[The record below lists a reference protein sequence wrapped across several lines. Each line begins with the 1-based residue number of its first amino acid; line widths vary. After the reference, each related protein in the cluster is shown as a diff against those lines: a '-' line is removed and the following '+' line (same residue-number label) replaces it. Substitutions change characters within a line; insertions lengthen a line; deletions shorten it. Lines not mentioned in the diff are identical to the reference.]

1 MEPEPEPPRP
11 ILREKRPRK
20 SAVQKAFETNPSDQ
34 AELLAELSDF
44 RSVIPEVGPDA
55 VKFVDGPFFFVDAHG
70 EMTIDEI
77 QLHNQVLTKYSTATC
92 GNTIPNMATLSF
104 KNKLLAY
111 FPREEKRITTGE
123 QLKYLLEFIY
133 RTNVHPDTTRG
144 MIIRRHEFK
153 NKRDYRRDAKEH
165 EESHDESRKFYPLQ
179 PMLIDENPFTITI
192 KESTFINKKYEVQEA
207 PDYVP
212 TYDEF
217 GELIFDETGSPV
229 MIPDPAYPFT
239 CGVFMINNYIPK
251 YPAGTN
257 ILAHADFQQF
267 ISDKYG
273 DLNLETSFQSEEDLK
288 NNNPTYVVKNF
299 TLLDIIEFINQEC
312 EHPPPHILCA
322 DDSCGGFSPN
332 VSQRDARMHLRAQ
345 QTKKARGYGGS
356 RRKRRIRKSI
366 SHCKRRIRKSIS
378 HRKRRIRKS
387 ISHRK

>member
-1 MEPEPEPPRP
+1 
-11 ILREKRPRK
+11 
-20 SAVQKAFETNPSDQ
+20 
-34 AELLAELSDF
+34 
-44 RSVIPEVGPDA
+44 
-55 VKFVDGPFFFVDAHG
+55 
-70 EMTIDEI
+70 MTIDEI
-77 QLHNQVLTKYSTATC
+77 PLVNQVLTKYSTATC
-92 GNTIPNMATLSF
+92 GNPIPQMATLSF

-111 FPREEKRITTGE
+111 FPRTEKRITTGE

-133 RTNVHPDTTRG
+133 RTNVQPDTTRD
-144 MIIRRHEFK
+144 MIIRRNEFK
-153 NKRDYRRDAKEH
+153 IKRSYRRDAKEH
-165 EESHDESRKFYPLQ
+165 EESHDESKKFYPLQ
-179 PMLIDENPFTITI
+179 PLFIPENPFTITI
-192 KESTFINKKYEVQEA
+192 KESTFFNKKYEVQQA

-217 GELIFDETGSPV
+217 GELILDGNGTPV
-229 MIPDPAYPFT
+229 MIPDPEYPFT

-257 ILAHADFQQF
+257 ILATADFQQF

-273 DLNLETSFQSEEDLK
+273 DLSLETSFQSEEDLK

-299 TLLDIIEFINQEC
+299 TLSDIIEFINQEGG
-312 EHPPPHILCA
+312 HPPHILCA

-332 VSQRDARMHLRAQ
+332 ISKRDARMHRKQ

-366 SHCKRRIRKSIS
+366 SHRKRRIRKSIS

-387 ISHRK
+387 TSHRK

>member
-1 MEPEPEPPRP
+1 MEPEPELRP
-11 ILREKRPRK
+11 ILREKRPRQ
-20 SAVQKAFETNPSDQ
+20 SAFTKAFETNPSDQ
-34 AELLAELSDF
+34 AELLAELSAGI

-55 VKFVDGPFFFVDAHG
+55 VKFVDGPFFFVDTHG
-70 EMTIDEI
+70 EMTTDEI
-77 QLHNQVLTKYSTATC
+77 QLNNQVLTKYSTATC
-92 GNTIPNMATLSF
+92 GNPIPQMATLSF

-111 FPREEKRITTGE
+111 FPRMEKRITTGE
-123 QLKYLLEFIY
+123 QLKYLLEIIY
-133 RTNVHPDTTRG
+133 RTNVQPDTTRD
-144 MIIRRHEFK
+144 MIIRRNEFK
-153 NKRDYRRDAKEH
+153 IKRSYRRDAKEH

-179 PMLIDENPFTITI
+179 PLFIPENPFTITI
-192 KESTFINKKYEVQEA
+192 KESTFFNKKYEVQQA

-217 GELIFDETGSPV
+217 GELILDGNGTPV

-257 ILAHADFQQF
+257 ILATADFQQF

-273 DLNLETSFQSEEDLK
+273 DLSLETSFQSEEDLK

-299 TLLDIIEFINQEC
+299 TLLDIIEFINQEGG
-312 EHPPPHILCA
+312 HPPHILCA

-332 VSQRDARMHLRAQ
+332 ISHRDKRTHTNQ
-345 QTKKARGYGGS
+345 QTKKAKARGYGGS
-356 RRKRRIRKSI
+356 RRKRRIRKST
-366 SHCKRRIRKSIS
+366 S

-387 ISHRK
+387 ISRRK